1 MTRIIKLE
9 ATNFKRL
16 KAVEITPTGDLV
28 VISGR
33 NGQGKTSVLDAITAA
48 LGGNNTKAL
57 PRPIRDG
64 AGNAEIVL
72 ETEDLIIT
80 RRFTPS
86 GTTLTVVGKD
96 GLKVPKG
103 QAKLDALL
111 GRLSLDPLAFTML
124 DEKQQLKTLLDLVE
138 LDFDPIA
145 LDKQRAGIFE
155 QRTDVNRDLKNAK
168 AAADAITVTPD
179 MAKLK
184 PVSVTD
190 LLAEYRAAQNAQLQQ
205 ATDLRALGEAQGVID
220 VIDAQIADL
229 MKRREEAAASA
240 DRLFAIVDNHAPTP
254 DLDAIQAKMNNA
266 EQINADVRTVEAWG
280 RADALATDL
289 AQQAYDLTE
298 QLAEIDK
305 RKRDGLA
312 KAKFPGGLP
321 LGFDDSGVLL
331 NGIPFKQASGAEQLR
346 ASLAMAIALNPALR
360 VIRIAD
366 GSLLDSEG
374 LQLVADMATKH
385 DCQVWIEVVSD
396 GDGFGVMIEDGEIAD
411 PDFF

>member
-48 LGGNNTKAL
+48 LGGTSAKTL
-57 PRPIRDG
+57 PRPIREG
-64 AGNAEIVL
+64 AGNAEIVI
-72 ETEDLIIT
+72 ETGEYKIT
-80 RRFTPS
+80 RRFTAS
-86 GTTLTVVGKD
+86 GSTLTVIGAD

-103 QAKLDALL
+103 QTVLDALL
-111 GRLSLDPLAFTML
+111 GRLSLDPLAFTQL
-124 DEKQQLKTLLDLVE
+124 DEKAQLKTLLELVDLP
-138 LDFDPIA
+138 FDPA
-145 LDKQRAGIFE
+145 QLDAERAELFE
-155 QRTDVNRDLKNAK
+155 RRTEVNRDLKHAK

-190 LLAEYRAAQNAQLQQ
+190 LLAQYRAGEQQNQQ
-205 ATDLRALGEAQGVID
+205 IQFAERDVWNAEQDVERLRAELAQ
-220 VIDAQIADL
+220 A
-229 MKRREEAAASA
+229 EERLAAAISHHTA
-240 DRLFAIVDNHAPTP
+240 APEPVD
-254 DLDAIQAKMNNA
+254 LEAIQAQIDNA

-280 RADALATDL
+280 RADELATDL
-289 AQQAYDLTE
+289 TQQAYDLTE

-305 RKRDGLA
+305 TKRDGLA
-312 KAKFPGGLP
+312 SAKFPGGLP
-321 LGFDDSGVLL
+321 LGFDDTGVLL

-374 LQLVADMATKH
+374 LQLVAEMATKH

-396 GDGFGVMIEDGEIAD
+396 GDGFGFMIEDGEVAD